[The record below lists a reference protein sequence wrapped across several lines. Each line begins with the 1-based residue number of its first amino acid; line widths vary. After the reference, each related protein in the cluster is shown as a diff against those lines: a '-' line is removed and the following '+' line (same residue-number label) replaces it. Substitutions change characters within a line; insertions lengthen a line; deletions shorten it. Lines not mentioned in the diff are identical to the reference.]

1 MKVWE
6 VHRRTASK
14 VAFTSED
21 NDEKALDVQDTIA
34 DYQSQ
39 LLDLATEK
47 LDNIEQYFENRTN
60 YNDEFGYL
68 TSISTL
74 EEALNK
80 LTTELD
86 KQVLAGVIKE
96 GSNEFYEA
104 MSKISEG

>member
-1 MKVWE
+1 MKAWE
-6 VHRRTASK
+6 VHKRTASK

-68 TSISTL
+68 TNISTL
-74 EEALNK
+74 QDAVNK
-80 LTTELD
+80 LTAELD

-96 GSNEFYEA
+96 GSNEW
-104 MSKISEG
+104 

>member
-1 MKVWE
+1 MKAWE
-6 VHRRTASK
+6 VHRRTAQISDLR
-14 VAFTSED
+14 ED

-68 TSISTL
+68 TDISTL
-74 EEALNK
+74 QDAVNK
-80 LTTELD
+80 LTAELD

-96 GSNEFYEA
+96 GSNEW
-104 MSKISEG
+104 